1 MYGEGQDGNYGQGE
15 NIMNMKH
22 VPQDLTMG
30 KKKES
35 PQLLLWLTWR
45 KE

>member
-22 VPQDLTMG
+22 VPQDLMVG
-30 KKKES
+30 KKKKKS
-35 PQLLLWLTWR
+35 HHSFYYG
-45 KE
+45 